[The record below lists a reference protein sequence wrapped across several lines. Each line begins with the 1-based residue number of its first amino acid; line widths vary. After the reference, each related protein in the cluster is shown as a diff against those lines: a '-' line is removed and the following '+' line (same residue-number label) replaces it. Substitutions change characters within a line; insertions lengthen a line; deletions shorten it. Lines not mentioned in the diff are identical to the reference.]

1 MRIVAFSAVPFLAL
15 LAVPRAAAE
24 DASLVRLTFQ
34 PAKADG
40 TLGEEQT
47 TEGKII
53 NETEDGVVVL
63 MDRGGRLWPLV
74 PDQIKSREDAGQAF
88 TPFSQEEMA
97 AELKK
102 ELGESFEVVTTKH
115 YVLCSEASREY
126 ARWAGSLFERL
137 MAAFD
142 KYWDGR
148 TLRVREP
155 EFPLC
160 AIILRDERRYR
171 EFALEDAG
179 PDVLE
184 ALGYYSNLSNR
195 MVMYDLTAGLSGRPP
210 QNVLELNLKLAGQVA
225 NVSTIVHEATHQ
237 IAFNSG
243 MHVRMADNPFWLVE
257 GMAMFFETPDLK
269 NASGWRTV
277 GALNQS
283 RLRDYREY
291 VKTRRPQGSLN
302 AMLTADE
309 KFQTANTALDAYS
322 EAWAL
327 THFLIKT
334 KRTQYMAYLAKLAEK
349 KPLEQDEPE
358 ERIAEF
364 EAAFGP
370 IGEVERD
377 MAKYMASPRLR

>member
-1 MRIVAFSAVPFLAL
+1 MRTVAASALVL
-15 LAVPRAAAE
+15 LFAVLPGVAE
-24 DASLVRLTFQ
+24 DSPLVRLTFQ
-34 PAKADG
+34 PGKADG
-40 TLGEEQT
+40 SLGEEQT
-47 TEGKII
+47 TEGKIV

-63 MDRGGRLWPLV
+63 LDRGGRLWPMV
-74 PDQIKSREDAGQAF
+74 PDQIKIREETGQDFKPF
-88 TPFSQEEMA
+88 TQDEMA

-102 ELGESFEVVTTKH
+102 ELGDSFELVTTKH
-115 YVLCSEASREY
+115 YILCSEASREY

-142 KYWDGR
+142 RYWDGR
-148 TLRVREP
+148 ALRIHEP

-179 PDVLE
+179 PGVLD

-277 GALNQS
+277 GKLNES
-283 RLRDYREY
+283 RLRDYQEY
-291 VKTRRPQGSLN
+291 VKTRREPQSLR
-302 AMLTADE
+302 AILTADE
-309 KFQTANTALDAYS
+309 KFQTANTALDAYA

-327 THFLIKT
+327 THYLISRK
-334 KRTQYMAYLAKLAEK
+334 KTQYTSYLATLAEK
-349 KPLEQDEPE
+349 KPLEEDEPR

-370 IGEVERD
+370 IEEVEKD
-377 MAKYMASPRLR
+377 LAKYMASPRPR

>member
-1 MRIVAFSAVPFLAL
+1 MRTVAASALVL
-15 LAVPRAAAE
+15 LFAVSPGVAE
-24 DASLVRLTFQ
+24 DFPLVRLTFQ
-34 PAKADG
+34 PGKADG

-47 TEGKII
+47 TEGKIV

-63 MDRGGRLWPLV
+63 LDRGGRLWPMV
-74 PDQIKSREDAGQAF
+74 PDQIKSREETGQVFKPF
-88 TPFSQEEMA
+88 TQDEMA

-102 ELGESFEVVTTKH
+102 ELGDSFEIVTTKH

-142 KYWDGR
+142 RYWDGR
-148 TLRVREP
+148 ALRIHEP

-179 PDVLE
+179 PGVLE

-210 QNVLELNLKLAGQVA
+210 QNILELNLKLAGQVA

-277 GALNQS
+277 GKLNES
-283 RLRDYREY
+283 RLRDYQEY
-291 VKTRRPQGSLN
+291 VKSRREPQSLR

-309 KFQTANTALDAYS
+309 KFQTANTALDAYA

-327 THFLIKT
+327 THYLISRK
-334 KRTQYMAYLAKLAEK
+334 KAQYMTYLAQLAEK
-349 KPLEQDEPE
+349 KPLEEDDPE
-358 ERIAEF
+358 ERISEF

-370 IGEVERD
+370 IEEVEKD
-377 MAKYMASPRLR
+377 LAKYMASPRPR